1 MLLALPGAS
10 QAAQVAANYRI
21 HANDQLSIQVYGDNT
36 LTSQVTVLPNG
47 DIDYPLAGRIHV
59 GFQTPD
65 EAAKTIAKALKKYL
79 RHPIVTVAVTQ
90 QGQLSVLVLG
100 NVHTPGKHMLPP
112 SSRLTDAIAAAGG
125 LGATNG
131 DLPIARLTDNDGTTE
146 QVPLQKLFHDGDVSY
161 DLAVSDG
168 SMIYVPAP
176 LTFTVEVVGAV
187 SNPGAVQLSEGD
199 RLSMAVAKAGATPS
213 LQADLSRV
221 HVTRT
226 LADGRTLAFDVDL
239 YRTLAAGDL
248 RFDVGL
254 QKGDVIYVPQN
265 RKTLVNNG
273 SAYYL
278 LMGLRRLVGL

>member
-1 MLLALPGAS
+1 
-10 QAAQVAANYRI
+10 
-21 HANDQLSIQVYGDNT
+21 
-36 LTSQVTVLPNG
+36 
-47 DIDYPLAGRIHV
+47 
-59 GFQTPD
+59 
-65 EAAKTIAKALKKYL
+65 
-79 RHPIVTVAVTQ
+79 
-90 QGQLSVLVLG
+90 
-100 NVHTPGKHMLPP
+100 
-112 SSRLTDAIAAAGG
+112 
-125 LGATNG
+125 
-131 DLPIARLTDNDGTTE
+131 
-146 QVPLQKLFHDGDVSY
+146 
-161 DLAVSDG
+161 
-168 SMIYVPAP
+168 
-176 LTFTVEVVGAV
+176 
-187 SNPGAVQLSEGD
+187 VQLSEGD